1 MSSPLTFQ
9 QVILKL
15 HEYWAEQGCVIWEPY
30 NVQVGAGTGNPATL
44 LRVLG
49 PEPWRVAYVEPS
61 VRPDDGRYGENP
73 NRMQKYYQYQVI
85 LKPDP
90 GNPQE
95 LYLKS
100 LEVLGI
106 NPREHDIRFVEDNWE
121 SPALG
126 AWGLGWEVWLDGQEI
141 TQFTYFQQAGGLEL
155 RPVSVEI
162 TYGLERIVLA
172 LQGKSAAWDI
182 DWMEGG
188 LQYRDIMLQ
197 DEIEHCRYYFDI
209 ADIDGLKQTYDVYE
223 REHQRALA
231 SDAII
236 PSYDYVLKCSHLF
249 NVLDA
254 RGAIGVTERAS
265 YFRRMRDMTRN
276 VARAYAAQREALGY
290 PLNRLADRWAP
301 LPSTSMPPK
310 ASKPA
315 DQPADVLLEIGVEE
329 LPASDV
335 DDGLD
340 QLRSV
345 IGTLFKDLRL
355 PHEGVKAYAT
365 PRRLVIHA
373 SRVEPRQHD
382 VERVEKGPPASRA
395 FDDSGAPTKAAQ
407 GFARSRGVE
416 VEALRVEEI
425 DGGEYVVATVRDE
438 GRPALD
444 VLKEALPQVI
454 AGLKFGKSMRWND
467 SDAAFSR
474 PIRWLVA
481 LLGEA
486 VIPFEYAGVA
496 SGSTTRGLRP
506 YDSPALPLSDPAS
519 YFEALKAQGIILDR
533 DERRAAIAAQIE
545 TLAQEIGGRV
555 PEDPGLLAEVTNLV
569 EAPTALL
576 GSFEAQYLE
585 LPREVLVTVMRKH
598 QRYFPV
604 EGTNGD
610 LLAHFIAVRNGDDQ
624 HLDQVV
630 AGNEHVLRARFADA
644 EYFYKEDAQ
653 KPLVEHLPRLA
664 TLTFEEHLGSMLDK
678 NNRVAGMV
686 EAFGAMI
693 GTDADSIATAQAA
706 ARIAKADLATRMV
719 VEMTSLQ
726 GVMGREYARR
736 QGVPAPVANAIFEHW
751 LPRNADDILPESVA
765 GQLLALLDRLDSL
778 TGLFG
783 AGLAPKSTAD
793 PYGLRRAA
801 LGVVIIMARCGI
813 DSDLAK
819 LVAFVAAAQP
829 IPVDDAVQQQVLD
842 FIAGRLRVWLQEQG
856 WRVDIVN
863 AVLAQQSTNPARALA
878 GVRELAAWVQRDD
891 WEQILDGF
899 ARCVRITRAEPE
911 RYTVDVALF
920 QQDEE
925 QALYDAVQVA
935 NRKLDAAG
943 NVDDFLTAF
952 VPLLPAI
959 TAFFGTG
966 RGDGVLVNADDPA
979 IRRNRL
985 GLLQTI
991 SAMQAGRAD
1000 LSELTGF

>member
-1 MSSPLTFQ
+1 MSQPLTFQ

-95 LYLKS
+95 LYLRS

-172 LQGKSAAWDI
+172 LQGKSAVWDI
-182 DWMEGG
+182 DWMAGG

-223 REHQRALA
+223 SEHQRALEH
-231 SDAII
+231 DALIA
-236 PSYDYVLKCSHLF
+236 SYDYVLKCSHLF

-276 VARAYAAQREALGY
+276 VARAYAAQRETLGY
-290 PLNRLADRWAP
+290 PLNRLNDRWAAP
-301 LPSTSMPPK
+301 AVAGVDL
-310 ASKPA
+310 KPA
-315 DQPADVLLEIGVEE
+315 PVSQPADMLLEIGVEE
-329 LPASDV
+329 LPAGDV
-335 DDGLD
+335 DDALD
-340 QLRSV
+340 QLRAT

-373 SRVEPRQHD
+373 ARVEPRQHD

-395 FDDSGAPTKAAQ
+395 FDDSGSPTKAAE
-407 GFARSRGVE
+407 GFARSRGVA
-416 VEALRVEEI
+416 VEDLRVEEI
-425 DGGEYVVATVRDE
+425 DGGAYVVATVRDA
-438 GRPALD
+438 GRPALA
-444 VLKEALPQVI
+444 VLQEALPQVI

-467 SDAAFSR
+467 SDVAFSR

-481 LLGEA
+481 LLGDA
-486 VIPFEYAGVA
+486 VIPFEFASVF
-496 SGSTTRGLRP
+496 SGSISRGLRP
-506 YDSPALPLSDPAS
+506 YDSPALLLTDAAS
-519 YFEALKAQGIILDR
+519 YFDTMRQQGIILDR
-533 DERRAAIAAQIE
+533 EARRVAIVAQIDA
-545 TLAQEIGGRV
+545 LAQGIGGRV
-555 PEDPGLLAEVTNLV
+555 PEDAGLLAEVTNLV

-576 GSFEAQYLE
+576 GNFEQQYLQ

-604 EGTNGD
+604 EDASGD
-610 LLAHFIAVRNGDDQ
+610 LLPHFIAVRNGDDQ
-624 HLDQVV
+624 HLDQV
-630 AGNEHVLRARFADA
+630 ALGNEHVLRARFADA
-644 EYFYKEDAQ
+644 EYFYNEDVQ
-653 KPLVEHLPRLA
+653 KPLAEHLPRLG

-678 NNRVAGMV
+678 NQRVAGMV
-686 EAFGAMI
+686 TAFGEMLGLDPA
-693 GTDADSIATAQAA
+693 SIDTAQAA
-706 ARIAKADLATRMV
+706 AQIAKADLATRMV

-726 GVMGREYARR
+726 GIMGREYALR
-736 QGVPAPVANAIFEHW
+736 QGVAAPVANAIFEHW
-751 LPRNADDILPESVA
+751 LPRNADDILPPSRA

-778 TGLFG
+778 TGLFA

-801 LGVVIIMARCGI
+801 LGVVLIMARCDI
-813 DSDLAK
+813 DADLRG
-819 LVAFVAAAQP
+819 LVGHVAAAQP
-829 IPVDDAVQQQVLD
+829 IAVDAATQQQVLD

-856 WRVDIVN
+856 WRVDVVN
-863 AVLAQQSTNPARALA
+863 AVLAQQSSNPARALA
-878 GVRELAAWVQRDD
+878 GVRELSEWTQRDD
-891 WEQILDGF
+891 WEPILDGF

-911 RYTVDVALF
+911 RYNVDAALF

-925 QALYDAVQVA
+925 PALYDAYQAAVNQ
-935 NRKLDAAG
+935 LDPAG
-943 NVDDFLTAF
+943 NVDNFLTAF

-979 IRRNRL
+979 VRRNRL
-985 GLLQTI
+985 GLLQAI